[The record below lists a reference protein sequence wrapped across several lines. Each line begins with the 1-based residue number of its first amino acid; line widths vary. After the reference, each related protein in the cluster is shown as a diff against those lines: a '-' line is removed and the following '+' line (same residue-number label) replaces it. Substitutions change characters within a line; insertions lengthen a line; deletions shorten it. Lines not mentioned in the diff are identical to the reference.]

1 MICQSGLCSRASLG
15 RVEASTRPM
24 IVEGLSAGCDDSTGW
39 NRDSQTIQMRTIEE
53 LLKGRKFDMP

>member
-1 MICQSGLCSRASLG
+1 
-15 RVEASTRPM
+15 M